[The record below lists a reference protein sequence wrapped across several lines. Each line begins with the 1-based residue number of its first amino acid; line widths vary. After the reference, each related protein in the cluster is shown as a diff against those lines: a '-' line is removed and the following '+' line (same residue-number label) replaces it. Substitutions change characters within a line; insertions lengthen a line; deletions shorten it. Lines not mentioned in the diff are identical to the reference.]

1 LNEAEAHQ
9 DYYISNFI
17 WGWRRK
23 VTAQTLVDSG
33 WQLLKPEI
41 KYGAALVVG
50 LVVASWQNDIE
61 RWLVTRPNGRKV
73 HCISLAETERIAGLL
88 VLAPTDVPERWI
100 HRGLRSIIRGR
111 FE

>member
-1 LNEAEAHQ
+1 
-9 DYYISNFI
+9 
-17 WGWRRK
+17 
-23 VTAQTLVDSG
+23 
-33 WQLLKPEI
+33 
-41 KYGAALVVG
+41 
-50 LVVASWQNDIE
+50 
-61 RWLVTRPNGRKV
+61 V